1 MWMCEYVGHKLFMGF
16 PIHYAIGVNFQ
27 PSCVSL
33 NINIIQVLLAFLS
46 LYFYLFGYFFVM

>member
-1 MWMCEYVGHKLFMGF
+1 MWMCEYVDHKLFMGF